1 MHMLVSMT
9 MIQVLIFKKLKF
21 LASIHFF
28 KFIYAEENI
37 KQIIQEL
44 TSLTEIAKI

>member
-9 MIQVLIFKKLKF
+9 MIQVLILKKLKF
-21 LASIHFF
+21 LTSIHFLQS
-28 KFIYAEENI
+28 IYAEENM
-37 KQIIQEL
+37 KQIIQKL